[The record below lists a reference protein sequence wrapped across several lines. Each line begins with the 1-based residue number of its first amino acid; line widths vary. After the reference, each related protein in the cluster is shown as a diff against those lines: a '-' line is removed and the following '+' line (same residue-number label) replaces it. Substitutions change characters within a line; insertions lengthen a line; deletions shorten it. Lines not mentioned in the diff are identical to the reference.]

1 MADSS
6 KIAIVIH
13 SLTGGGSEHAAAMM
27 ASHWAAEG
35 HAVTI
40 ITLDK
45 KYNDTIALHKDV
57 HRIGLN
63 RVAESTGIIAA
74 IFNNVPRICALRQV
88 LDDIRP
94 TRVISLTDRMNV
106 LTILGCRG
114 VAPKPIVAE
123 RTDPRYHRIG
133 GIWNILRRWTYPRA
147 KAIVVQTE
155 AVREHVQ
162 SFAKRCPVLVIP
174 NAVSIDDEAEGKPAF
189 QLDQNCK
196 WICAVGRLSTE
207 KGFDRLIG
215 GFALIAEKCP
225 DWNLAIV
232 GDGPSRKELELQIAG
247 FGLTDRIQLTGWVEK
262 PWPSLS
268 NADVF
273 VLPSRYEGFPNAL
286 LEAMAR
292 GKACVAVE
300 CPSGPGEIIRQGE
313 NGLLVDGGNDEEVE
327 AEIGEALYKLLGSE
341 GLRESFGENAKS
353 VLDVY
358 SVERHFAAWDAI
370 EG

>member
-1 MADSS
+1 MEEYS

-35 HAVTI
+35 RAVTI

-63 RVAESTGIIAA
+63 RMAESTGIISA

-88 LDDIRP
+88 FYDIRP

-133 GIWNILRRWTYPRA
+133 RIWNMLRRWTYPKAR
-147 KAIVVQTE
+147 AIVVQTE

-162 SFAKRCPVLVIP
+162 SFSRRCPVLVIP
-174 NAVSIDDEAEGKPAF
+174 NAVSIEDEAEGEPAF
-189 QLDQNCK
+189 RLDENRK

-215 GFALIAEKCP
+215 GFALIADKFP

-232 GDGPSRKELELQIAG
+232 GDGPSRNELELQIAG
-247 FGLTDRIQLTGWVEK
+247 FGLTGRVQLTGWVEK

-268 NADVF
+268 SADVF

-292 GKACVAVE
+292 SKVCVAVE
-300 CPSGPGEIIRQGE
+300 CPSGPGEIIRQGM
-313 NGLLVDGGNDEEVE
+313 NGLLVDGGNDEEIE
-327 AEIGEALYKLLGSE
+327 AAIGEALGKLLGSE
-341 GLRESFGENAKS
+341 GLRKSLGENAKG
-353 VLDVY
+353 VLEEF

-370 EG
+370 EV

>member
-1 MADSS
+1 MEEYS

-27 ASHWAAEG
+27 ANHWAAEG
-35 HAVTI
+35 RAVTI

-63 RVAESTGIIAA
+63 RMAESTGIISA
-74 IFNNVPRICALRQV
+74 IFNNVPRICALRQ
-88 LDDIRP
+88 LFYDIKP

-123 RTDPRYHRIG
+123 RTDPRYHKIG
-133 GIWNILRRWTYPRA
+133 RIWNILRRWTYPKA

-155 AVREHVQ
+155 AVREHVE

-174 NAVSIDDEAEGKPAF
+174 NAVSIDDEAEGEPAF
-189 QLDQNCK
+189 QLDENRK

-215 GFALIAEKCP
+215 GFALIAEKFP
-225 DWNLAIV
+225 DWDLAIV

-247 FGLTDRIQLTGWVEK
+247 FGLTDRVQLTGWVEK

-268 NADVF
+268 FADVF

-300 CPSGPGEIIRQGE
+300 CPSGPAEIIRQGE
-313 NGLLVDGGNDEEVE
+313 NGLLVDGGNDEEIE
-327 AEIGEALYKLLGSE
+327 AAIGESLSRLLGSE
-341 GLRESFGENAKS
+341 GLRESLGKNAIG
-353 VLDVY
+353 VLDVF

-370 EG
+370 ED